1 MREGRVRCAVPANYT
16 EGGELDRLVHDYI
29 KLIAARE
36 PFA

>member
-1 MREGRVRCAVPANYT
+1 MGGSDAQYQPITPED
-16 EGGELDRLVHDYI
+16 GELDRLVHDYI